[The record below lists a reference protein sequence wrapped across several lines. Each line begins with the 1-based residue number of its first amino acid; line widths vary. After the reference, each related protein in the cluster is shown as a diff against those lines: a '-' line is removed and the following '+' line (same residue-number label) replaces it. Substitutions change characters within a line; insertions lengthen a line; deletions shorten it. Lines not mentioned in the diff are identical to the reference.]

1 MNKIYKMMLKLKQS
15 ICSHRWEEIWV
26 YGWTADYQCTRCKKH
41 GKGWYG
47 DKKPLKKLNKLLA
60 VK

>member
-1 MNKIYKMMLKLKQS
+1 MMLKLKQS

-26 YGWTADYQCTRCKKH
+26 YGWTADYRCTRCKKH